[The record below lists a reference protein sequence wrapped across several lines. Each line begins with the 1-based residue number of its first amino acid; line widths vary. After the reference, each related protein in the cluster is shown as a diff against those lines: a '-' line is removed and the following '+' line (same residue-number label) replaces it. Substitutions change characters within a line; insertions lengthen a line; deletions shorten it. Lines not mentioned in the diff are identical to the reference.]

1 MGIFLGSERNI
12 YSKILTR
19 GLSAFG
25 RAPCL
30 LASKNL
36 EKTEVGAT
44 LGPRHRCSGPTS
56 APGGFETAQE
66 RSGRPQDGSESAPA
80 GLKTAPKERSGRL
93 QDGSKSAPEGLKT
106 ASTALRQARDG
117 FKSAL
122 GGLKTASRAFQEAQD
137 VPKSALGVFETTRQ
151 AFQFLKVGV
160 SSRAPALFLEAAQ
173 RVSSS
178 LLELLRHLRIGSA
191 SPKVGFRRYFQ
202 RSCASP
208 LSSSPRV
215 HEPTGPRDH
224 GSTGPRVHE
233 PTGPRDH
240 GCTGPRVHGTTRPRA
255 HGSTGPWVHEMS
267 GQDDS
272 AP

>member
-1 MGIFLGSERNI
+1 M
-12 YSKILTR
+12 
-19 GLSAFG
+19 LSALG

-66 RSGRPQDGSESAPA
+66 RSGRLQDGPGALRQASRRPQ
-80 GLKTAPKERSGRL
+80 ERSGRL
-93 QDGSKSAPEGLKT
+93 QDGSKSAPGGLKT
-106 ASTALRQARDG
+106 APTALRQARDG

-137 VPKSALGVFETTRQ
+137 VPKSALGGFETTRQ

-233 PTGPRDH
+233 PAGPRDH
-240 GCTGPRVHGTTRPRA
+240 GCTGPRVLGTTGPRA
-255 HGSTGPWVHEMS
+255 HGSTGPRVHEMS

>member
-1 MGIFLGSERNI
+1 MPQHV
-12 YSKILTR
+12 
-19 GLSAFG
+19 G
-25 RAPCL
+25 RCPSL
-30 LASKNL
+30 LASRKL
-36 EKTEVGAT
+36 EETEVGAT
-44 LGPRHRCSGPTS
+44 CGLGIAAPDPQALREASRRLKS
-56 APGGFETAQE
+56 ALG
-66 RSGRPQDGSESAPA
+66 
-80 GLKTAPKERSGRL
+80 GLKTAQRALRQASRRPQERSGRL
-93 QDGSKSAPEGLKT
+93 QDGSKSAPGRLKT

-137 VPKSALGVFETTRQ
+137 VPKSALGGFETTRQ

-178 LLELLRHLRIGSA
+178 LLELLRHLRISSA

-202 RSCASP
+202 RSCADP

-233 PTGPRDH
+233 PTGPR
-240 GCTGPRVHGTTRPRA
+240 
-255 HGSTGPWVHEMS
+255 VHEMS